1 VRNSTSCVENVNQL
15 NSHDHENLKVDRAD
29 VSDGHIK
36 MNQRDEKSRQLLQ
49 RALKKIPGA
58 VNSPV
63 RAWAAVKGSTR
74 FIQRAQGAYVFD
86 ADENRLIDYVGSFGP
101 AILGHAD
108 PQVAEALA
116 VQAKKGFSFGAPTE
130 LEIELAETI
139 SAAIQCAEKVRLV
152 NSGTEAGMTAIRIAR
167 AATGRERIIKFD
179 GCYHG
184 HSDGLLVRA
193 GSGSMTLGVP
203 DSAGVPNALAAMTV
217 IARYNSLE
225 SVTRCF
231 EANRGQVAAVVVEPI
246 AANMGVVP
254 PMPQFIRELEELA
267 HRNGALLI
275 CDEVI
280 TGFRLRYGS
289 IAEHMGVTPDLIMLG
304 KIIGGGLPIGAV
316 AGRSDLMDLLAPAG
330 PVYQAGTL
338 SGNPI
343 SVRAGLETLKL
354 LAKHGIYDQLESSCS
369 RLAKGLA
376 DAIGAAGEKAC
387 VNRVGSLLTMFLGVK
402 SVTDADEARGSDTV
416 KFAKYFH
423 RMLERGI
430 YLPPS
435 QFEAMFVSL
444 AHSPSDIDTTV
455 NAARESLRNLT
466 EA

>member
-1 VRNSTSCVENVNQL
+1 
-15 NSHDHENLKVDRAD
+15 
-29 VSDGHIK
+29 
-36 MNQRDEKSRQLLQ
+36 MNERDQKSQRLLE
-49 RALKKIPGA
+49 RGSKKIPGA

-63 RAWAAVKGSTR
+63 RAWSAVKGSAR
-74 FIQRAQGAYVFD
+74 FIERAQGAYVFD
-86 ADENRLIDYVGSFGP
+86 ADGNRLVDYVGSFGP
-101 AILGHAD
+101 AILGHAN
-108 PQVAEALA
+108 PHVVEAIAAQL
-116 VQAKKGFSFGAPTE
+116 KNGFSFGAPTE

-139 SAAIQCAEKVRLV
+139 SAAIRCAEKIRLV

-167 AATGRERIIKFD
+167 AATQREKIIKFD

-193 GSGSMTLGVP
+193 GSGGMTLGIP

-231 EANRGQVAAVVVEPI
+231 EANRGEIAAVIVEPV
-246 AANMGVVP
+246 AANMGVVL
-254 PMPQFIRELEELA
+254 PMPQFMREVEALA

-289 IAEHMGVTPDLIMLG
+289 IAEQMGVTPDLIMLG

-354 LAKHGIYDQLESSCS
+354 LAQPGIYEQLEGSGN
-369 RLAKGLA
+369 RLAKGFS
-376 DAIGAAGEKAC
+376 DAINAAGEKAC
-387 VNRVGSLLTMFLGVK
+387 VNRAGSLVTMFLGAK
-402 SVTDADEARGSDTV
+402 SIGDADEARRCDTV

-435 QFEAMFVSL
+435 QFEAMFLSL
-444 AHSPSDIDTTV
+444 AHSTSDIDATID
-455 NAARESLRNLT
+455 AARQSLRDLS
-466 EA
+466 AA